1 MKNSSSNLVISGERD
16 IEIFRSATGILEI
29 IRNEAFNK
37 KGEGFTLEIQPKIT
51 KSRVYTQALFKKTW
65 KYSATDSF
73 ISNWELE
80 WKQGLSYQ
88 LNEVKTVLPPAI
100 QIKLMLQ
107 EILVDERKNNPE
119 NWSDTAHYVEG
130 QRVLLNVP
138 SEYSSFLYKSLYAD
152 AGFSFCDYLLE
163 NYSKLLSDM
172 ATYVATGF
180 HNILNVNPE
189 DYQIFSFH
197 VGRHLIC
204 KWFYDFGS
212 SGCDPCGFKRFSDY
226 GMQNL
231 SSLAQQYGMALA
243 ILKTIHKIYPQTAHI
258 KPSIFH
264 GYDSLLTVEYQ
275 KDVPTPTLRNW

>member
-119 NWSDTAHYVEG
+119 NWSDTAHYVLMG
-130 QRVLLNVP
+130 IGALVFVVGFYRNADGVHRKRSLQNVLWKMV
-138 SEYSSFLYKSLYAD
+138 
-152 AGFSFCDYLLE
+152 
-163 NYSKLLSDM
+163 
-172 ATYVATGF
+172 
-180 HNILNVNPE
+180 
-189 DYQIFSFH
+189 
-197 VGRHLIC
+197 
-204 KWFYDFGS
+204 
-212 SGCDPCGFKRFSDY
+212 
-226 GMQNL
+226 
-231 SSLAQQYGMALA
+231 
-243 ILKTIHKIYPQTAHI
+243 
-258 KPSIFH
+258 
-264 GYDSLLTVEYQ
+264 
-275 KDVPTPTLRNW
+275 